1 MRKFLLLNMAVILG
15 AFALSS
21 CSQDE
26 DMQSVNI
33 AAGLEQFQK
42 AFDGYKAAVHVD
54 MSSLDQAIQDIYE
67 FEDSLFSPSETKG
80 FLLGLLGSAADI
92 LEGEHSYAYSWAAP
106 DSLISMTASLWNL
119 FSTDSGILSLL
130 QNNSYSAT
138 FYADAETCY
147 TVEMATRINNNIG
160 SGSLETGLKRETVVK
175 INDFQ
180 LIRVVLEN
188 SLDVRY
194 SLLQPSL
201 TPGAATGIV
210 IEYGGLLIESRNT
223 LASTKSGNF
232 VTHMSRDGQEI
243 ANVVC
248 DLTRSGAVI
257 AADACIGLK
266 EETSIGV
273 QIYDMLQFARDN
285 ATYSEYWQLQG
296 VSFDECSELAD
307 SWNSNVVITVE
318 MSGSPFLDMHMG
330 CVAVEDTAGLYLP
343 DAVFTLSDSPDEE
356 LSYDELSESLGIDLF
371 QLIRDLLLGGGG
383 GGGGQDYPEI
393 IL

>member
-1 MRKFLLLNMAVILG
+1 MAVILG

-26 DMQSVNI
+26 DMHSVDI
-33 AAGLEQFQK
+33 TAGLEQFQK
-42 AFDGYKAAVHVD
+42 AFDGYKTAVHVD
-54 MSSLDQAIQDIYE
+54 MSSLDQAIQDISE
-67 FEDSLFSPSETKG
+67 SEDSLFSVPYAKEY
-80 FLLGLLGSAADI
+80 LLGLLGSVADI
-92 LEGEHSYAYSWAAP
+92 LEGEHSYAYSWTGS
-106 DSLISMTASLWNL
+106 DGLISLTASLWNL

-130 QNNSYSAT
+130 QNNSCSAS
-138 FYADAETCY
+138 FNAGEDNCY
-147 TVEMATRINNNIG
+147 TVEMNSRISNDFE
-160 SGSLETGLKRETVVK
+160 SGSLETGLEREIIVK
-175 INDFQ
+175 INDYQ
-180 LIRVVLEN
+180 LIRIALES
-188 SLDVRY
+188 SLDVKY
-194 SLLQPSL
+194 SLLQLSL

-210 IEYGGLLIESRNT
+210 VEYDGLLIEIRNA
-223 LASTKSGNF
+223 LASTKSENF
-232 VTHMSRDGQEI
+232 VTHISRDGQEI

-257 AADACIGLK
+257 AAHACIGLK
-266 EETSIGV
+266 EEANIGV

-330 CVAVEDTAGLYLP
+330 CVAVEDAAGLYLP